1 MKKLQ
6 LTKEN
11 FEKLLSSAKYQFIF
25 RTDTDV
31 FFLTVGKVVH
41 YSDTSVVAH
50 NETKNKIEIVD
61 FSDIKS
67 GTVDGEKYEFTH

>member
-11 FEKLLSSAKYQFIF
+11 FEKLLSCAKYQFIF
-25 RTDTDV
+25 KTGKDV
-31 FFLTVGKVVH
+31 FFLNVGKEVH